1 MYPSDLGRARNQA
14 ANSEYPTKQR
24 LVHTPRKPN
33 GNIGMGTESVNKRES
48 NTESEE
54 QLSPTQELQSYREW
68 LVQTG
73 YRVSETYDKSVMT
86 LSGGA
91 LAISLTFIHEIVT
104 TPKLGTVKFLAVGW
118 TLLTLSVV
126 AILSSMLTSQWALNK
141 AIEQVDKKKIFDERP
156 GKGSAW
162 ITAGL
167 NIVALITF
175 ILGVAAL
182 AYFSIVNIS
191 NLGTAGIPKL

>member
-1 MYPSDLGRARNQA
+1 
-14 ANSEYPTKQR
+14 
-24 LVHTPRKPN
+24 
-33 GNIGMGTESVNKRES
+33 MGTESVNKRES

-104 TPKLGTVKFLAVGW
+104 TPKPGTVKFLAVGW

-191 NLGTAGIPKL
+191 NLGTAGIPKI